1 MRFKIGTKLLLGFIG
16 MVVITALV
24 SGIGFWK
31 LDTVVRILTKIT
43 HQNAPQI
50 ESAVGMERYALR
62 TILDGRDYLLYQEEK
77 FHNRVMEDIKK
88 IHQYLD
94 RGRETAIKYNDGEF
108 IAKVEDVQ
116 KAIGEYEEYY
126 QQGKR
131 LLEEN
136 SKLEWEMRF
145 RGREIERL
153 AEECIAGKDG
163 KLKALIKENGAVEGI
178 VEDLRIVNNIYR
190 LIAEVR
196 SQEKNYML
204 YKDQKH
210 FDELK
215 RSLATIERLYD
226 QLATRAAGKADKV
239 RINKARQAIQ
249 TYRQAVEKWRANQDE
264 LQKILG
270 KITLLGARVQQTA
283 MAVQDLNWELMHR
296 RAELTHQVKRAAER
310 VMLISPIIAIIVGL
324 FLGIVISRNISKPI
338 GRMVDLTHRIAQG
351 DLDHTVEVE
360 TRDELADLA
369 VSFNQMTLALR
380 ESREQTERYS
390 QELEGKLQEIQALNE
405 ELQVTNE
412 ELQVTNEELEKK
424 SEELQLAN
432 EELQTKTEE
441 LQSYVEELEVT
452 TEELKTT
459 NEELRMTNEEL
470 ERTLRELK
478 ETQAQLVQAGKMAA
492 VGQLAGGVAH
502 ELNNPLTGVLTYA
515 KRLLA
520 RADDESLKR
529 NEAFRIFPESLRIIR
544 DSALRCKR
552 ITENLLN
559 FSRQAKAEHSSLDIN
574 EVIEN
579 TLGLLGMQLKSA
591 KIDLIKEL
599 QPNLPPIIGNSNQL
613 QQVFTNLILNA
624 MQAMPEGGSLRIQS
638 KMGVSKAGERLI
650 YIEFTDTGCGIP
662 KENLPRIFE
671 PFFTT
676 RPPGKGTGLGLSIS
690 YGIIDAHNGFIEV
703 ESEEGKGT
711 TFRIILPVSKV
722 EPCWVIMECPPERR
736 GGCPAYQKKL
746 GHRCWTVEGTACQ
759 RDQGENWPEACKN
772 CKVYKKLS
780 ATNRLRFSSIRA

>member
-1 MRFKIGTKLLLGFIG
+1 MRFKIGTKLLLSFIV
-16 MVVITALV
+16 MVVITAVV
-24 SGIGFWK
+24 SAIGLWK
-31 LDTVVRILTKIT
+31 LNTVVSILTKIT
-43 HQNAPQI
+43 HQNAPEI
-50 ESAVGMERYALR
+50 ESAVGIERYALR
-62 TILDGRDYLLYQEEK
+62 AISDGKDYLLHQKEK
-77 FHNRVMEDIKK
+77 FHTRVMEDVKK

-94 RGRETAIKYNDGEF
+94 RGRRVAVKYNDKEF
-108 IAKVEDVQ
+108 IARVKEVQ
-116 KAIGEYEEYY
+116 KAIKGYERYY
-126 QQGKR
+126 NQVKA
-131 LLEEN
+131 LLEKN
-136 SKLEWEMRF
+136 SKLEWEMRLK
-145 RGREIERL
+145 RREAQELTEDHISEKDKQLRAL
-153 AEECIAGKDG
+153 MEGNAEVKGEFES
-163 KLKALIKENGAVEGI
+163 LGI
-178 VEDLRIVNNIYR
+178 MDNIYH
-190 LIAEVR
+190 LIAEAR
-196 SQEKNYML
+196 AQEKNYMF
-204 YKDQKH
+204 YKDQEH
-210 FDELK
+210 FNKLEG
-215 RSLATIERLYD
+215 SLATIEELYD
-226 QLATRAAGKADKV
+226 QLARRVPD
-239 RINKARQAIQ
+239 KARIKKAKQAIQ
-249 TYRQAVEKWRANQDE
+249 SYRRAVERWRANQDE
-264 LQKILG
+264 IQKIMAEITQLG
-270 KITLLGARVQQTA
+270 TRVQQAA
-283 MAVQDLNWELMHR
+283 MAVQTRNWELMHQR
-296 RAELTHQVKRAAER
+296 EGLACQIKRKAKKT
-310 VMLISPIIAIIVGL
+310 MLLSPIIAIIMGL
-324 FLGIVISRNISKPI
+324 GFGIAISRNISKPI
-338 GRMVDLTHRIAQG
+338 DKMVDLTRRIAQG
-351 DLDHTVEVE
+351 DLDHTVMVKS
-360 TRDELADLA
+360 RDELADLA
-369 VSFNQMTLALR
+369 VSFNQMTVALKK
-380 ESREQTERYS
+380 SRRQTEKYS
-390 QELEGKLQEIQALNE
+390 QELESKLQEIQALNE

-424 SEELQLAN
+424 GEELQLAN

-470 ERTLRELK
+470 ERALRELK
-478 ETQAQLVQAGKMAA
+478 ETQAQLIQAGKMAA
-492 VGQLAGGVAH
+492 VGRLAGGVAH

-559 FSRQAKAEHSSLDIN
+559 FSRQAKAEHSPLDVN
-574 EVIEN
+574 GVIEN
-579 TLGLLGMQLKSA
+579 TLGLLEMQLRSA

-599 QPNLPPIIGNSNQL
+599 QPNLPSIIGNPNQL

-638 KMGVSKAGERLI
+638 RIDVSKSGERLI

-662 KENLPRIFE
+662 KETLPRIFE

-711 TFRIILPVSKV
+711 TFRITLPVSKV

-736 GGCPAYQKKL
+736 GGCPAYQKRI
-746 GHRCWTVEGTACQ
+746 GHRCWTVEGTACK
-759 RDQGENWPEACKN
+759 REQGENWLKVCKD

-780 ATNRLRFSSIRA
+780 AVSRLSLL